1 MPNVVLFGAS
11 GMLGK
16 SIVRNFNKDILCPTS
31 GEVDVLNYES
41 VESYLKSHKPDC
53 VINVTALVAGILA
66 NQAQPYTFYYKNQL
80 LSSNILMACLKNET
94 PYLLSCSS
102 TCAYPDVSLN
112 YPMTEDQLFGH
123 LPSIDNLGYGI
134 AKRNIILAT
143 QLANAEFKCNY
154 GVIVPSNLYGPY
166 DRHYGTQSAHY
177 VTSLIYKLLNN
188 NDSTITIG
196 GSGKPMRQFTYVDDV
211 ARAIKLM
218 VENKDG
224 DVLNC
229 ATPENM
235 TIMDIAK
242 KTISSNDL
250 KFEIKLDSK
259 FPDGQYR
266 KDVSSVKLI
275 SKYDFEFTDF
285 RHGIKDTYEW
295 YKHNLTSKEHN
306 LK

>member
-1 MPNVVLFGAS
+1 MNVILFGAS

-16 SIVRNFNKDILCPTS
+16 AIIKAFDKHIFCPS
-31 GEVDVLNYES
+31 SKEVDVLDYKS
-41 VESYLKSHKPDC
+41 VENYIKTHKPDC
-53 VINVTALVAGILA
+53 VINATALVAGIIA
-66 NQAQPYTFYYKNQL
+66 NQAQPYTFYHKNQL
-80 LSSNILMACLKNET
+80 LSSNILTGCVENSV

-102 TCAYPDVSLN
+102 TCAYPDVAEK
-112 YPMTEDQLFGH
+112 YPMTEDQLYGD

-143 QLANAEFKCNY
+143 QLANAEFNCNY

-188 NDSTITIG
+188 KDHVVTIG
-196 GSGKPMRQFTYVDDV
+196 GSGKPMRQFTYVEDV
-211 ARAIKLM
+211 AKAIKLM
-218 VENKDG
+218 VDNKDG

-242 KTISSNDL
+242 KTISANSLN
-250 KFEIKLDSK
+250 FEITLDSS

-266 KDVSSVKLI
+266 KDASSVKLN

-285 RHGIKDTYEW
+285 RHGIKETYDH
-295 YKHNLTSKEHN
+295 YKHNITS
-306 LK
+306 